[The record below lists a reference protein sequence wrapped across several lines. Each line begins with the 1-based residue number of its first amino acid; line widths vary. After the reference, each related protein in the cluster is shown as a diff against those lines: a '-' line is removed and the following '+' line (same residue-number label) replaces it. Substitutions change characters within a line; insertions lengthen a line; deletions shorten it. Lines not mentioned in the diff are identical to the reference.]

1 MISIYSN
8 ALAIPSQ
15 RRGAILP
22 SRSNIKKMEQN
33 RTQINKDRIL
43 KALESSLGVITT
55 ALKATDLSRTNFY
68 KWLKEDEE
76 FAAKV
81 EEIENIQQDFIKSK
95 YYECVKDKVPSV
107 VIHAAKTRLG
117 WNETNKVDLTS
128 GNEKIK
134 INIDLRD

>member
-1 MISIYSN
+1 
-8 ALAIPSQ
+8 
-15 RRGAILP
+15 
-22 SRSNIKKMEQN
+22 MEQN

-68 KWLKEDEE
+68 KWLQEDKE
-76 FAAKV
+76 FAKAV
-81 EEIENIQQDFIKSK
+81 SEVQNIENDFIKSK

-117 WNETNKVDLTS
+117 WNETNKIDLTS
-128 GNEKIK
+128 GDEKIK
-134 INIDLRD
+134 ININLGD

>member
-1 MISIYSN
+1 
-8 ALAIPSQ
+8 
-15 RRGAILP
+15 
-22 SRSNIKKMEQN
+22 MEQN

-43 KALESSLGVITT
+43 KALESSLGVLTT
-55 ALKATDLSRTNFY
+55 ALKACDLSRTNFY

-76 FAAKV
+76 FSKAV
-81 EEIENIQQDFIKSK
+81 SEVQNIENDFIKSK

-128 GNEKIK
+128 GDDKIK

>member
-1 MISIYSN
+1 
-8 ALAIPSQ
+8 
-15 RRGAILP
+15 
-22 SRSNIKKMEQN
+22 MEQN
-33 RTQINKDRIL
+33 RTKINKERLL

-76 FAAKV
+76 FKAKV

-95 YYECVKDKVPSV
+95 YYECVKDKVTSV

-128 GNEKIK
+128 GDDKIK
-134 INIDLRD
+134 ININLGD

>member
-1 MISIYSN
+1 
-8 ALAIPSQ
+8 
-15 RRGAILP
+15 
-22 SRSNIKKMEQN
+22 MEQN
-33 RTQINKDRIL
+33 RTKINKERLL

-76 FAAKV
+76 FKAKV
-81 EEIENIQQDFIKSK
+81 EEIENIQKDFIKSK

-128 GNEKIK
+128 GDEPIK
-134 INIDLRD
+134 ININIDGVEY